1 MRYLSNMMQFD
12 EIKAKSLIRRHRKID
27 SWFISKYGMNL
38 YRGCVHDCVYCDG
51 RSEKY
56 QVHENFKSEVTVK
69 INAIDLL
76 KKEMNLRRR
85 QKFYQNGFIMI
96 GGGVGDSYQPIEKEY
111 ELTKKTLAFLEPLRL
126 PLHILTKSTLIER
139 DIDLLK
145 RINGRSKS
153 LISFSFSST
162 NDEISKIFEP
172 GVPPPS
178 DRLRTIKK
186 LKHNGFSCGMYL
198 LPVIPFITDTEKIMR
213 KTIEDAY
220 QAGVD
225 YIIFGGMTL
234 KSGRQ
239 KDYFYNTIDK
249 FYPDLLPSYEMIY
262 TDDKWGNATKE
273 YYRSIDRTF
282 QTIMKQYSIPK
293 RIPPVLF
300 KDSVSENDLV
310 VIILDQLHYLVSLQG
325 KKSPY
330 GFAAYNISKL
340 DRNLSSMKNKLQSIK
355 GVGQVT
361 ERIILEIL
369 ETGTSTYYDNL
380 LIQ

>member
-1 MRYLSNMMQFD
+1 MKTH
-12 EIKAKSLIRRHRKID
+12 EIRAKSLIRRHRKID

-56 QVHENFKSEVTVK
+56 QVHENFKSEVTAK

-76 KKEMNLRRR
+76 KKEMNLKRR

-111 ELTKKTLAFLEPLRL
+111 ELTKKTLAFLESVHL
-126 PLHILTKSTLIER
+126 PVHILTKSTLVER

-145 RINGRSKS
+145 RINGRSKV

-172 GVPPPS
+172 GVPLPS

-198 LPVIPFITDTEKIMR
+198 LPVIPFITDTETMIR
-213 KTIEDAY
+213 ATIKDAY
-220 QAGVD
+220 EAGVD

-239 KDYFYNTIDK
+239 KDYFYDTIDK
-249 FYPDLLPSYEMIY
+249 YCPDLLPSYEMIY
-262 TDDKWGNATKE
+262 TNDKWGNATTA
-273 YYRSIDRTF
+273 YYQSIDQTY

-300 KDSVSENDLV
+300 KDNISENDLV
-310 VIILDQLHYLVSLQG
+310 VIILDQLHYLVSLQR

-340 DRNLSSMKNKLQSIK
+340 DRNLSSMKNKLRTIK
-355 GVGQVT
+355 GVGKVT
-361 ERIILEIL
+361 EKIILEIL
-369 ETGTSTYYDNL
+369 ETGTSNYYEKL
-380 LIQ
+380 LIC

>member
-1 MRYLSNMMQFD
+1 
-12 EIKAKSLIRRHRKID
+12 
-27 SWFISKYGMNL
+27 
-38 YRGCVHDCVYCDG
+38 
-51 RSEKY
+51 
-56 QVHENFKSEVTVK
+56 
-69 INAIDLL
+69 
-76 KKEMNLRRR
+76 
-85 QKFYQNGFIMI
+85 MI

-111 ELTKKTLAFLEPLRL
+111 ELTKKTLAFLEPLL
-126 PLHILTKSTLIER
+126 PIHILTKSTLVER

-145 RINGRSKS
+145 RINEKSKA

-178 DRLRTIKK
+178 DRLKTIKK

-198 LPVIPFITDTEKIMR
+198 LPVIPFITDTKKIMK
-213 KTIEDAY
+213 KTIKDAY

-239 KDYFYNTIDK
+239 KEYFYDIIDK
-249 FYPDLLPSYEMIY
+249 YYPDLLPSYEMIY
-262 TDDKWGNATKE
+262 TDDKWGNAAKE
-273 YYRSIDRTF
+273 YYQSIDRTF

-340 DRNLSSMKNKLQSIK
+340 DQNLSSMKNKLQSIK
-355 GVGQVT
+355 GVGRVT

>member
-1 MRYLSNMMQFD
+1 MNITELH
-12 EIKAKSLIRRHRKID
+12 AKSLIRRHRKID

-38 YRGCVHDCVYCDG
+38 YRGCMHDCVYCDG

-56 QVHENFKSEVTVK
+56 QVHENFGNDVTVK
-69 INAIDLL
+69 INAIELL
-76 KKEMNLRRR
+76 KKEMNLKRR

-111 ELTKKTLAFLEPLRL
+111 ELTKKTLAFLEPLLL
-126 PLHILTKSTLIER
+126 PIHILTKSTLVER

-145 RINGRSKS
+145 RINEKSKA

-178 DRLRTIKK
+178 DRLKTIKK

-198 LPVIPFITDTEKIMR
+198 LPVIPFITDTKKIMK
-213 KTIEDAY
+213 KTIKDAY

-239 KDYFYNTIDK
+239 KEYFYDIIDK
-249 FYPDLLPSYEMIY
+249 YYPDLLPSYEMIY
-262 TDDKWGNATKE
+262 TDDKWGNAAKE
-273 YYRSIDRTF
+273 YYQSIDRTF

-340 DRNLSSMKNKLQSIK
+340 DQNLSSMKNKLQSIK
-355 GVGQVT
+355 GVGRVT

>member
-1 MRYLSNMMQFD
+1 MRTHQLQ
-12 EIKAKSLIRRHRKID
+12 AKSLIRRHRKID

-38 YRGCVHDCVYCDG
+38 YQGCRHNCAYCDG
-51 RSEKY
+51 RDEKY
-56 QVHENFKSEVTVK
+56 GVNGIFGNDVSVK
-69 INAIDLL
+69 INAVELL
-76 KKEMNLRRR
+76 RQEMNLKRR
-85 QKFYQNGFIMI
+85 QKFYQNGFIMV

-111 ELTKKTLAFLEPLRL
+111 ELTRKTLAFLESVHL
-126 PLHILTKSTLIER
+126 PIHILTKSTLIER
-139 DIDLLK
+139 DINLLK
-145 RINGRSKS
+145 RIDDKSKA

-172 GVPPPS
+172 GVPLPS

-239 KDYFYNTIDK
+239 KDYFYNKIDK

-273 YYRSIDRTF
+273 YYQSIDETF
-282 QTIMKQYSIPK
+282 QTIMNQYSIPK

-300 KDSVSENDLV
+300 KDIVSENDLV

-369 ETGTSTYYDNL
+369 ETGTSTYYEKL
-380 LIQ
+380 LR